1 MQAGRATIPRVYY
14 AYFDES
20 GDDGYVKSPTR
31 TFSLACLLVHDTN
44 WLKAFDQTIA
54 LRRYIKANFR
64 IGMRAELKATWL
76 IHNKGD
82 VAPAGLTFESRMR
95 VFKTAMRFQRKCG
108 LFTVFA
114 ILIDKDLVR
123 KKDQYHPRDMA
134 WQYAIQRL
142 ERFGSDKKEN
152 IHILPDEGHR
162 DFIKKKVR
170 QMRRFSPVPAA
181 YGGGSLKRAAVNIIE
196 DPSDRKSRESYFVQ
210 LCDLNAYA
218 AFRKVFPGRDI
229 DGSYW
234 DQLGLATLTEVNKVR
249 DKGGPEGIV
258 VWPK

>member
-1 MQAGRATIPRVYY
+1 MYY

-20 GDDGYVKSPTR
+20 GDDGYEKSPTR

-54 LRRYIKANFR
+54 LRRYIKTNFR
-64 IGMRAELKATWL
+64 IGMRAEIKATWL
-76 IHNKGD
+76 IHNRGD
-82 VAPAGLTFESRMR
+82 VAPAGLTFQSRLQ

-114 ILIDKDLVR
+114 VLIDKESVR
-123 KKDQYHPRDMA
+123 KKAEYHPRDIA
-134 WQYAIQRL
+134 WHYAIQRL
-142 ERFGSDKKEN
+142 ERFGQDKKEN
-152 IHILPDEGHR
+152 IHILPDEGHK

-170 QMRRFSPVPAA
+170 RMRRFGPVASA
-181 YGGGSLKRAAVNIIE
+181 YGGSSLRRAAVNILE
-196 DPSDRKSRESYFVQ
+196 DPSDRTSRESYFIQ

-229 DGSYW
+229 DASFW
-234 DQLGLATLTEVNKVR
+234 DQLGTARLIEVNKVS
-249 DKGGPEGIV
+249 DKVREKDGPEGIV